1 MRKYLIIIAVIIMIL
16 CFYKN
21 EEVIIPDN
29 SIRFRVIANSNSIK
43 DQKVKKEIVK
53 SLNNEIERITSNSN
67 NIEEARIN
75 IKKDIPSIY
84 KQIDNTKANL
94 KYTKS
99 IDVKYGNNYFPKKT
113 YKGVTYNEGE
123 YESLV
128 ITIGDGIGKNFWC
141 VLFPPLCNI
150 DETREDVEYVSLIKE
165 ILNKYKK

>member
-1 MRKYLIIIAVIIMIL
+1 MRKYLIIIAVIIMTL

-43 DQKVKKEIVK
+43 DQQVKKEIVK
-53 SLNNEIERITSNSN
+53 SLNNEIEKISSNSN

-75 IKKDIPSIY
+75 IQKDIPNIY
-84 KQIDNTKANL
+84 KQIDNTKTSLN
-94 KYTKS
+94 YTKK

-141 VLFPPLCNI
+141 VLFPPLCNV
-150 DETREDVEYVSLIKE
+150 DDTKEDVEYVSLIKE